1 MKPILKQV
9 ITSIVIAMA
18 LTLIL
23 SFVES
28 VLMPTFTNDMALGQL
43 ENDNVSFM
51 AWESWSR
58 LQAAFSYI
66 KLGIW
71 GICGV
76 NIGSKIYKYNKKE
89 NN

>member
-1 MKPILKQV
+1 MKPIFKQI
-9 ITSIVIAMA
+9 ITSIVVAMV

-23 SFVES
+23 TFVEFA
-28 VLMPTFTNDMALGQL
+28 LMPTLTNDMALGQL

-51 AWESWSR
+51 VWESWSR
-58 LQAAFSYI
+58 LQATLYYI

-71 GICGV
+71 GICGINV
-76 NIGSKIYKYNKKE
+76 GSKIYKYNKKE